1 MPTGHFGYIEVPIT
15 NEKPKYYQ
23 VNVINILVYSV
34 AHTYHPDIIEIIP
47 QTNYNTQ
54 NDTET
59 VSSPQF
65 SLHQIYMTNSDNPST
80 TSPIYNVQP
89 TSHTSKP
96 RVFPSLQYTT
106 ENIKSI
112 NKFHFQFSDLTDTE
126 YITLCN

>member
-15 NEKPKYYQ
+15 KEKPKYYQ

-65 SLHQIYMTNSDNPST
+65 SLHQIYMTNSDNP
-80 TSPIYNVQP
+80 
-89 TSHTSKP
+89 
-96 RVFPSLQYTT
+96 
-106 ENIKSI
+106 
-112 NKFHFQFSDLTDTE
+112 
-126 YITLCN
+126 